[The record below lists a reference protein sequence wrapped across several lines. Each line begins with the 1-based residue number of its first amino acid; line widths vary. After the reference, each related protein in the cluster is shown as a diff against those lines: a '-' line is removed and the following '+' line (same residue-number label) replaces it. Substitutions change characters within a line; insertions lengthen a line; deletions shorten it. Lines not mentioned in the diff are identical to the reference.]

1 MSNEHRFYTR
11 KCPVCGYKKRMVF
24 DNRHLGLGG
33 FSVVEIAPTDRQF
46 WHRVR
51 CRKCG
56 SSWHEAENRKTG
68 HIDIHMSVSQERLPG
83 M

>member
-1 MSNEHRFYTR
+1 MSTENRFYAR
-11 KCPVCGYKKRMVF
+11 ECPVCGHRRRMLAH
-24 DNRHLGLGG
+24 NRGLSMGA
-33 FSVVEIAPTDRQF
+33 FTVEVAPTEHQF
-46 WHRVR
+46 WFRVR
-51 CRKCG
+51 CNKCG

>member
-1 MSNEHRFYTR
+1 MTEYARYYTR
-11 KCPVCGYKKRMVF
+11 KCPVCGHKKRMLAI
-24 DNRHLGLGG
+24 NRSLTMGF
-33 FSVVEIAPTDRQF
+33 FSVVEIAPTERQF
-46 WHRVR
+46 WYRVR

-68 HIDIHMSVSQERLPG
+68 QVDIHLSVAQERLPG